1 MIGDH
6 HNTISKMVIKLHI
19 LKDLDANKPK
29 RKKNR
34 AESNKNDV
42 SDTSVKEEFMGCFP
56 PLSLPPPTM

>member
-1 MIGDH
+1 MIADH

-29 RKKNR
+29 RKKTELK
-34 AESNKNDV
+34 AIKMM
-42 SDTSVKEEFMGCFP
+42 SDTSVKEFMGCFP

>member
-1 MIGDH
+1 
-6 HNTISKMVIKLHI
+6 MVIKLHI

-29 RKKNR
+29 RKKTELK
-34 AESNKNDV
+34 AIKMM